1 MSNPFFDHPI
11 LNSPCEYPMKYW
23 ELDETGQPTQKI
35 IERRRSAKF
44 ITPPG
49 AEPWQTALD
58 AANAAPRCGA
68 RCRSGLPCRGPAMAA
83 GRCRMH
89 GGASTG
95 PRTATGLEQSRKAR
109 WRHGRRS
116 AESRAAARERG
127 EARAVLIALRR
138 LLDEA

>member
-1 MSNPFFDHPI
+1 
-11 LNSPCEYPMKYW
+11 
-23 ELDETGQPTQKI
+23 
-35 IERRRSAKF
+35 
-44 ITPPG
+44 
-49 AEPWQTALD
+49 
-58 AANAAPRCGA
+58 
-68 RCRSGLPCRGPAMAA
+68 
-83 GRCRMH
+83 MH
-89 GGASTG
+89 GGAG

>member
-1 MSNPFFDHPI
+1 MPSRQPGKPLQGETTIPGNE
-11 LNSPCEYPMKYW
+11 PC
-23 ELDETGQPTQKI
+23 T
-35 IERRRSAKF
+35 
-44 ITPPG
+44 PG
-49 AEPWQTALD
+49 AEPWQIALD

-68 RCRSGLPCRGPAMAA
+68 RCRSGLPCKGPAMAA

-95 PRTATGLEQSRKAR
+95 PKTATGLEQSRKAR

-127 EARAVLIALRR
+127 EAGAVLIALRQ

>member
-1 MSNPFFDHPI
+1 
-11 LNSPCEYPMKYW
+11 
-23 ELDETGQPTQKI
+23 
-35 IERRRSAKF
+35 
-44 ITPPG
+44 
-49 AEPWQTALD
+49 
-58 AANAAPRCGA
+58 
-68 RCRSGLPCRGPAMAA
+68 MAA

-95 PRTATGLEQSRKAR
+95 PKTATGLEQSRKAR

-138 LLDEA
+138 LLDGALSAKREANPGEGVGRPRE

>member
-1 MSNPFFDHPI
+1 MS
-11 LNSPCEYPMKYW
+11 
-23 ELDETGQPTQKI
+23 
-35 IERRRSAKF
+35 
-44 ITPPG
+44 
-49 AEPWQTALD
+49 
-58 AANAAPRCGA
+58 
-68 RCRSGLPCRGPAMAA
+68 A

-95 PRTATGLEQSRKAR
+95 PKTATGLEQSRKAR

-138 LLDEA
+138 LLDGA